1 MNLQTETENN
11 DGFGCPEIAL
21 RWNRM
26 PEIALR
32 RKELRENFG
41 ENLAKKVY
49 LCEMK
54 KKETTLPLIY
64 RSLSRYDDR

>member
-1 MNLQTETENN
+1 MKLQTETEID

-32 RKELRENFG
+32 RKELRGNFG
-41 ENLAKKVY
+41 ENLA
-49 LCEMK
+49 
-54 KKETTLPLIY
+54 
-64 RSLSRYDDR
+64 